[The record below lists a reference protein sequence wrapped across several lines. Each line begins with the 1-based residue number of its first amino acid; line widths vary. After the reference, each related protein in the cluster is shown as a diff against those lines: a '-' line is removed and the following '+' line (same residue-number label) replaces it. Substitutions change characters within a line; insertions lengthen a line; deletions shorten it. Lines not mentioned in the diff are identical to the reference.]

1 MAEIQTDLFEGDP
14 DAQQLFDHMDE
25 IPVNELERQWPQMLV
40 ALIDVLECEIKRQA
54 KTPHEPRQL
63 ARKLA
68 AAMSHY
74 MGGRSYYLP
83 NGEVLFNS
91 LRDDKIY
98 REYDGRNMTALLK
111 KYRLGQ
117 TQFYRIISRQRK
129 LHMNRYQRD
138 LFASH

>member
-14 DAQQLFDHMDE
+14 DAQQLFDHMDK

-74 MGGRSYYLP
+74 MGGALTIFLMGRYCLTRCAMIKSTG
-83 NGEVLFNS
+83 NMM
-91 LRDDKIY
+91 
-98 REYDGRNMTALLK
+98 DGT
-111 KYRLGQ
+111 
-117 TQFYRIISRQRK
+117 
-129 LHMNRYQRD
+129 
-138 LFASH
+138 